1 MRSGDKRKGNSMT
14 AKERGELRFLRFKSR
29 VQAGQI
35 ARQWKLLE
43 KLMIRNAQ
51 LGDDLGEKTLAKYD
65 RIFIVSGEA
74 YRLLR
79 HIDGTEQDAA
89 DVIARLS
96 KALGVTGP
104 VTLEGM
110 LQEVEGRLRE
120 ANEFWQKLR
129 DEGVVWKGEG

>member
-1 MRSGDKRKGNSMT
+1 M
-14 AKERGELRFLRFKSR
+14 
-29 VQAGQI
+29 
-35 ARQWKLLE
+35 
-43 KLMIRNAQ
+43 
-51 LGDDLGEKTLAKYD
+51 
-65 RIFIVSGEA
+65 SGESTSRGFMCA
-74 YRLLR
+74 RCGLEIGGASIWEGHLSY
-79 HIDGTEQDAA
+79 HPDCAPSNIQVPMSVGVSEDAIMAAATVVWEAEKA